1 MNKEEF
7 KKLIKESVKEV
18 LTQELHQLIGT
29 IVKSSIEPIIE
40 NIVRLNSQTVAPTIV
55 GTVPQFRG
63 KPNVS
68 SLVNKNQIMQEL
80 RGNVSKVNTP
90 QVPQLKKNPTFAD
103 ILSAP
108 PVVDPDGPVSSGRV
122 GFEDE
127 QLMERMQAIN
137 SLMLQRDKK

>member
-40 NIVRLNSQTVAPTIV
+40 NIVRLNSQTTAPIV
-55 GTVPQFRG
+55 EKTSQFKG

-68 SLVNKNQIMQEL
+68 NLINKNQIMKEL
-80 RGNVSKVNTP
+80 RGNITKVETP
-90 QVPQLKKNPTFAD
+90 QIPQLKNNPTFAD

-108 PVVDPDGPVSSGRV
+108 PIVDPDGPVSSGKV
-122 GFEDE
+122 GFDDE
-127 QLMERMQAIN
+127 LLMGKMQAIN
-137 SLMLQRDKK
+137 SLMLQREKK

>member
-40 NIVRLNSQTVAPTIV
+40 NIVRLNSQTVAPIV
-55 GTVPQFRG
+55 EKAPQFKG

-80 RGNVSKVNTP
+80 RGNVANVNTP

-127 QLMERMQAIN
+127 QLMEKMQAIN
-137 SLMLQRDKK
+137 SLMLQREKK